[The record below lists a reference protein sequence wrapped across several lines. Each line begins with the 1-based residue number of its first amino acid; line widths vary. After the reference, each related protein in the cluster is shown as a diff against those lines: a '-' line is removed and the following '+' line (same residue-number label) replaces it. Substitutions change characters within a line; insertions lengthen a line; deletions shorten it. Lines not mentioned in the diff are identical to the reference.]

1 MTRLQATRDSDLP
14 ASTLAML
21 RPKTLDTVLEALRG
35 CHGPTGGESTVS
47 LARQEV
53 RPTHFTSEFLPALER
68 CKSSDAPKVLDLSF
82 CGLKDAEA
90 QRLVSVLAS
99 GVAPGLTELKLTGNE
114 ELTVVTDAMLKGL
127 AMMRKGVKVV
137 R

>member
-1 MTRLQATRDSDLP
+1 
-14 ASTLAML
+14 
-21 RPKTLDTVLEALRG
+21 
-35 CHGPTGGESTVS
+35 
-47 LARQEV
+47 
-53 RPTHFTSEFLPALER
+53 
-68 CKSSDAPKVLDLSF
+68 VLDLSF